1 VPCRRNKG
9 VAGTV
14 EITLEHSAFS
24 DISPVPNT
32 GARMHPVFEAFFAQ
46 TADGGGAPATGGI
59 AQIALFGGMIAIFY
73 FVIWRP
79 QSRERK
85 KLQEYVT
92 ALKKG
97 DEVTTQGGI
106 VGTIVVVEDRTVTLD
121 VGSGTKMRV
130 LKSYVAGPF
139 KPVEPQPKAEARK

>member
-1 VPCRRNKG
+1 
-9 VAGTV
+9 
-14 EITLEHSAFS
+14 
-24 DISPVPNT
+24 
-32 GARMHPVFEAFFAQ
+32 MHPVLEAFFAQ
-46 TADGGGAPATGGI
+46 TADGGGAAQTTGGL
-59 AQIALFGGMIAIFY
+59 AQIVLFGGMIAIFY

-85 KLQEYVT
+85 KIQEFVT

-97 DEVTTQGGI
+97 DEVITQGGI
-106 VGTIVVVEDRTVTLD
+106 VGTIVVVEDRTVTVD

-139 KPVEPQPKAEARK
+139 KPVESQPKAEARK